1 MEHRSIGELS
11 VSVVGLG
18 CNNFGRRIDAT
29 ESAVVVGAAL
39 DAGIDYFDTADAYGD
54 GQSEEFLG
62 NALGRNRDDVVI
74 ATKFGSTG
82 SAGDGV
88 SAASAVW
95 VAAAVEASLERLGT
109 DRIDHYQ
116 LHMPDDAVGIDETLG
131 ALDELVRAGK
141 VREVGCSN
149 FSAAQIAE
157 AAVAADEESLA
168 PFRSCQNRYSVLYR
182 RPEADVLHACQEH
195 GLGFIPYFPLESG
208 LLTGKYVRGE
218 KPPEGTR
225 LAGLPDEGLE
235 HALRDDKM
243 DKVEALA
250 AYGAANDRT
259 LVDLAISWLLAQP
272 AVVSVIAGATKPDQV
287 TANASAADWS
297 LDSGDLVAI
306 DTISAWREGS

>member
-1 MEHRSIGELS
+1 MEHRSIGDLS

-29 ESAVVVGAAL
+29 ESAVVVEAAL
-39 DAGIDYFDTADAYGD
+39 DAGIDYFDTADVYGD

-62 NALGRNRDDVVI
+62 KALGRNRDDVVI

-82 SAGDGV
+82 SAGDGA
-88 SAASAVW
+88 SAASAAW

-116 LHMPDDAVGIDETLG
+116 LHVPDDSVGIDETLG

-149 FSAAQIAE
+149 FSAAQIAK
-157 AAVAADEESLA
+157 AAAIAGEKSLA

-182 RPEADVLHACQEH
+182 GPEADVLHACHEH

-218 KPPEGTR
+218 KPPDGTR
-225 LAGLPDEGLE
+225 LAGLADEGLE
-235 HALRDDKM
+235 HALRDEKM

-250 AYGAANDRT
+250 AYAAASDRT

-272 AVVSVIAGATKPDQV
+272 PVVSVIAGATKPEQV
-287 TANASAADWS
+287 AANASAADWS
-297 LDSGDLVAI
+297 LDSGALDEI